1 MRSLAQTLILI
12 FKRGVM
18 MEREMKE
25 KALTHIV
32 GLLQRRRRERRVQGA
47 VCAASLK
54 NTSANP
60 GAGTFTERVLA
71 VD

>member
-1 MRSLAQTLILI
+1 MRSLILI

-25 KALTHIV
+25 KALTHIL
-32 GLLQRRRRERRVQGA
+32 GLLQRRRRERRAQGA

-54 NTSANP
+54 NTTNT

-71 VD
+71 ID